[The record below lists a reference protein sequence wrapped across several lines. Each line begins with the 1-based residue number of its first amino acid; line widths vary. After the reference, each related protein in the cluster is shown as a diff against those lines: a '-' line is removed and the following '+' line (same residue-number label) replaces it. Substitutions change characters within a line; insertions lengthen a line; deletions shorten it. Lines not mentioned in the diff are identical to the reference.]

1 MIEAVVVVIVII
13 TNKMM
18 ADEYG
23 EYGSWCDLLHLDHPR
38 GLNDKEAN
46 DATPCGSSVRG
57 EDKATKVSL
66 AIVN

>member
-1 MIEAVVVVIVII
+1 
-13 TNKMM
+13 MM